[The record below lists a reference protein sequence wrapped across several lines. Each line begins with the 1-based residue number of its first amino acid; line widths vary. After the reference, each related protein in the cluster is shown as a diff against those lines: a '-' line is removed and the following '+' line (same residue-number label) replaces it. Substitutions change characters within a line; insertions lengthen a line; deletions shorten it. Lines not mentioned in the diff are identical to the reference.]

1 MSQMSGYR
9 RAVRRGGLG
18 IGLPGL
24 GAAVAAVGLA
34 VAASMLLVPAQARAQ
49 GAEVL
54 TLTAPVQSAPS
65 GTEVTFAG
73 TLTDGG
79 QPATSAAVDVTIS
92 SYTDGSSEAVTTSG
106 TGTFSV
112 PVTVD
117 STTTVTAVSEDGD
130 SNDASVTVTAVA
142 SATLKLATATLPRPY
157 LLDAATIDLAPA
169 GLAESTLQ
177 VRPAG
182 TTGWTTAPDGGGVW
196 GTKAGQIQARV
207 LVTAPGVAA
216 TGVSPVL
223 TVTVRNGRIPAW
235 LQQLNHVRTL
245 NNARPVAENA
255 LWSHGDAL
263 HIRYMDHTGDFSHTE
278 DPKSKW
284 YTKLGAEAG
293 ESSDLLDGQVPNAV
307 DFWARAPYH
316 ALSEED
322 RTATLAGFAATGGYS
337 ALWTS
342 SVQPQLTYRGPDYQ
356 FPAAGKTAW
365 LLNYVSGEIPDPL
378 STCPKA
384 WRNRDNPLAAT
395 YTGLPIIYGT
405 SGAIRKPTATV
416 TTGRT
421 SLRVCVVTAGI
432 YGNAVFV
439 IPLYPLRPH
448 RSYTVTVKYAG
459 KQQSCWTFKTRPS
472 PSDEYNP

>member
-1 MSQMSGYR
+1 MSGCR
-9 RAVRRGGLG
+9 RAVRHGQFGTGLRGLRTA
-18 IGLPGL
+18 I
-24 GAAVAAVGLA
+24 AAAGLA
-34 VAASMLLVPAQARAQ
+34 LAASMLLAPASARAQ
-49 GAEVL
+49 AAEIL
-54 TLTAPVQSAPS
+54 TLTAPVNSVPS
-65 GTEVTFAG
+65 GTEVTFTG
-73 TLTDGG
+73 TLTQGG
-79 QPATSAAVDVTIS
+79 QPAASASVDVTIS
-92 SYTDGSSEAVTTSG
+92 SYTDGGTETVTTSA

-117 STTTVTAVSEDGD
+117 STTTVTAVSGDGQ
-130 SNDASVTVTAVA
+130 SNDASVTVTAIA
-142 SATLKLATATLPRPY
+142 TATLKLATATVPRPY
-157 LLDAATIDLAPA
+157 LLDAATIQLAPA
-169 GLAESTLQ
+169 DWAEGTLQ
-177 VRPAG
+177 VRPVG
-182 TTGWTTAPDGGGVW
+182 TTAWTTAPDSGGVW
-196 GTKAGQIQARV
+196 GTRGGQIQARV
-207 LVTAPGVAA
+207 LVEAPGVAA
-216 TGVSPVL
+216 PGVSPVV
-223 TVTVRNGRIPAW
+223 TVTVQNGRIPVW

-245 NNARPVAENA
+245 NNARPVAENP

-356 FPAAGKTAW
+356 FPAAGKTTW

-378 STCPKA
+378 STCPRA
-384 WRNRDNPLAAT
+384 WRNRDNPFAAT
-395 YTGLPIIYGT
+395 YTGLPIIFGT
-405 SGAIRKPTATV
+405 SRAITKPTASV

-421 SLRVCVVTAGI
+421 SLRVCVVNAGI

-448 RSYTVTVKYAG
+448 RSYTVTLKYAG
-459 KQQSCWTFKTRPS
+459 KQQSRWTFKTRPS